1 MANDNY
7 RFNPETL
14 SYDKVEINFKERAKK
29 IASFLGT
36 SFLFALVIS
45 FLTTKLLQSSKE
57 IDLIKE
63 NDNLK
68 HQFVLM
74 NKDMKQM
81 SGILKD
87 IQYRDNNIYRVVFE
101 AEPIPSKLQQVNFDD
116 INKFAELSS
125 VDDQKL
131 VDETTAKINT
141 LYKQLYI
148 QSKSYDEVL
157 DMALNKEKM
166 LTCIPS
172 IQPVANKDLKR
183 VASGWGIRFDPIY
196 KIPKFHYGMDFAAPI
211 GTEIFSTGNGKVTKV
226 IKSKVGYGL
235 HVLVDHGFGYET
247 LYAHMSKFNV
257 KKGQK
262 VHRGDVIGYVGSTGK
277 STGPH
282 LHYEVHKNKRAVNP
296 QNFYFQDLTPEE
308 YEKMIE
314 YSSNMGQSFD

>member
-14 SYDKVEINFKERAKK
+14 SYDKVEINFKERMKRTAY
-29 IASFLGT
+29 FLGS
-36 SFLFALVIS
+36 SFIFALVIS
-45 FLTTKLLQSSKE
+45 FLTTKLFQTDKE
-57 IDLIKE
+57 LELIKKNE
-63 NDNLK
+63 KLK
-68 HQFVLM
+68 NQFVLM

-81 SGILKD
+81 SEILKD
-87 IQYRDNNIYRVVFE
+87 VQYRDNNIYRVIFE
-101 AEPIPSKLQQVNFDD
+101 ADPIPSKLQEVNFDD
-116 INKFAELSS
+116 VNKFAELSEAE
-125 VDDQKL
+125 DEKL
-131 VDETTAKINT
+131 TETTSAKINT
-141 LYKQLYI
+141 LFKQLYI

-172 IQPVANKDLKR
+172 IQPISNKDLKR
-183 VASGWGIRFDPIY
+183 AASGWGMRVDPIY
-196 KIPKFHYGMDFAAPI
+196 KIPKFHYGMDFSAPI
-211 GTEIFSTGNGKVTKV
+211 GTEIFSTGNGVVRKV

-235 HVLVDHGFGYET
+235 HILVDHGYGYET

-257 KKGQK
+257 KQGQK
-262 VHRGDVIGYVGSTGK
+262 VHRGDVIGFVGSTGK
-277 STGPH
+277 SIGPH

-296 QNFYFQDLTPEE
+296 QNFYFQDLTAEE

>member
-1 MANDNY
+1 MTNDNY

-14 SYDKVEINFKERAKK
+14 SYDKVEINFKERMKK
-29 IASFLGT
+29 IASFLGS

-45 FLTTKLLQSSKE
+45 FLTTKLLQSNKE
-57 IDLIKE
+57 MKLIKV
-63 NDNLK
+63 NDKLK

-81 SGILKD
+81 SVILQD

-116 INKFAELSS
+116 INKFAELSK
-125 VDDQKL
+125 VDDDEL
-131 VDETTAKINT
+131 VDETTEKINT

-148 QSKSYDEVL
+148 QSKSYDKVL

-166 LTCIPS
+166 LTCIPA

-196 KIPKFHYGMDFAAPI
+196 KIPKFHYGMDFSAPI
-211 GTEIFSTGNGKVTKV
+211 GAEIFATGNGKVTKV
-226 IKSKVGYGL
+226 INSKVGYGK
-235 HVLVDHGFGYET
+235 HIVVDHGYGYET

-262 VHRGDVIGYVGSTGK
+262 VHRGDIIGYIGNTGK

-282 LHYEVHKNKRAVNP
+282 LHYEVHKNNRRVNP
-296 QNFYFQDLTPEE
+296 QNYYFKDLTPEQ
-308 YEKMIE
+308 YDKMIE
-314 YSSNMGQSFD
+314 YSSNMGQAFD

>member
-14 SYDKVEINFKERAKK
+14 SYDKVEINFKERMKRTAY
-29 IASFLGT
+29 FLGS
-36 SFLFALVIS
+36 SFIFALVIS
-45 FLTTKLLQSSKE
+45 FLTTKLFQTDKE
-57 IDLIKE
+57 LELIKKNE
-63 NDNLK
+63 KLK
-68 HQFVLM
+68 NQFVLM

-81 SGILKD
+81 SEILKD
-87 IQYRDNNIYRVVFE
+87 VQYRDNNIYRVIFE
-101 AEPIPSKLQQVNFDD
+101 ADPIPSKLQEVNFDD
-116 INKFAELSS
+116 VNKFAELSEAE
-125 VDDQKL
+125 DEKL
-131 VDETTAKINT
+131 TETTSAKINT
-141 LYKQLYI
+141 LFKQLYI

-172 IQPVANKDLKR
+172 IQPISNKDLKR
-183 VASGWGIRFDPIY
+183 AASGWGMRVDPIY
-196 KIPKFHYGMDFAAPI
+196 KIPKFHYGMDFSAPI
-211 GTEIFSTGNGKVTKV
+211 GTEIFSTGNGVVRKV

-235 HVLVDHGFGYET
+235 HILVDHGYGYET

-257 KKGQK
+257 KQGQK
-262 VHRGDVIGYVGSTGK
+262 VHRGDVIGFVGSTGK

-296 QNFYFQDLTPEE
+296 QNFYFQDLTAEE

>member
-14 SYDKVEINFKERAKK
+14 SYDKVEINFKERMKRTAY
-29 IASFLGT
+29 FLGS
-36 SFLFALVIS
+36 SFIFALVIS
-45 FLTTKLLQSSKE
+45 FLTTKLFQTDKE
-57 IDLIKE
+57 LELIKKNE
-63 NDNLK
+63 KLK
-68 HQFVLM
+68 NQFVLM

-81 SGILKD
+81 SEILKD
-87 IQYRDNNIYRVVFE
+87 VQYRDNNIYRVIFE
-101 AEPIPSKLQQVNFDD
+101 ADPIPSKLQEVNFDD
-116 INKFAELSS
+116 VNKFAELSE
-125 VDDQKL
+125 VEDEKL
-131 VDETTAKINT
+131 TETTSAKINT
-141 LYKQLYI
+141 LFKQLYI

-157 DMALNKEKM
+157 EMALNKEKM

-172 IQPVANKDLKR
+172 IQPVSNKDLKR
-183 VASGWGIRFDPIY
+183 AASGWGMRVDPIY
-196 KIPKFHYGMDFAAPI
+196 KIPKFHYGMDFSAPI
-211 GTEIFSTGNGKVTKV
+211 GTEIFSTGNGIVRKV

-235 HVLVDHGFGYET
+235 HILVDHGYGYET

-257 KKGQK
+257 KQGQK

-296 QNFYFQDLTPEE
+296 QNFYFQDLTAEE
-308 YEKMIE
+308 YERMIE

>member
-14 SYDKVEINFKERAKK
+14 SYDKVEINFKERMKRTAY
-29 IASFLGT
+29 FLGS
-36 SFLFALVIS
+36 SFIFALVIS
-45 FLTTKLLQSSKE
+45 FLTTKLFQTDKE
-57 IDLIKE
+57 LELIKKNE
-63 NDNLK
+63 KLK
-68 HQFVLM
+68 NQFVLM

-81 SGILKD
+81 SEILKD
-87 IQYRDNNIYRVVFE
+87 VQYRDNNIYRVIFE
-101 AEPIPSKLQQVNFDD
+101 ADPIPSKLQEVNFDD
-116 INKFAELSS
+116 VNKFAELSE
-125 VDDQKL
+125 VEDEKL
-131 VDETTAKINT
+131 TETTSAKINT
-141 LYKQLYI
+141 LFKQLYI

-157 DMALNKEKM
+157 EMALNKEKM

-172 IQPVANKDLKR
+172 IQPVSNKDLKR
-183 VASGWGIRFDPIY
+183 AASGWGMRVDPIY
-196 KIPKFHYGMDFAAPI
+196 KIPKFHYGMDFSAPI
-211 GTEIFSTGNGKVTKV
+211 GTEIFSTGNGVVRKV

-235 HVLVDHGFGYET
+235 HILVDHGYGYET

-257 KKGQK
+257 KQGQK

-296 QNFYFQDLTPEE
+296 QNFYFQDLTAEE
-308 YEKMIE
+308 YERMIE

>member
-14 SYDKVEINFKERAKK
+14 SYDKVEINFKERMKRTAY
-29 IASFLGT
+29 FLGS
-36 SFLFALVIS
+36 SFIFALVIS
-45 FLTTKLLQSSKE
+45 FLTTKLFQTDKE
-57 IDLIKE
+57 LELIKKNE
-63 NDNLK
+63 KLK
-68 HQFVLM
+68 NQFVLM

-81 SGILKD
+81 SEILKD
-87 IQYRDNNIYRVVFE
+87 VQYRDNNIYRVIFE
-101 AEPIPSKLQQVNFDD
+101 ADPIPSKLQEVNFDD
-116 INKFAELSS
+116 VNKFAELSE
-125 VDDQKL
+125 VEDEKL
-131 VDETTAKINT
+131 TETTSAKINT
-141 LYKQLYI
+141 LFKQLYI

-172 IQPVANKDLKR
+172 IQPISNKDLKR
-183 VASGWGIRFDPIY
+183 AASGWGMRVDPIY
-196 KIPKFHYGMDFAAPI
+196 KIPKFHYGMDFSAPI
-211 GTEIFSTGNGKVTKV
+211 GTEIFSTGNGVVRKV

-235 HVLVDHGFGYET
+235 HILVDHGYGYET

-257 KKGQK
+257 KQGQK
-262 VHRGDVIGYVGSTGK
+262 VHRGDVIGFVGSTGK

-296 QNFYFQDLTPEE
+296 QNFYFQDLTAEE

>member
-14 SYDKVEINFKERAKK
+14 SYDKVEINFKERMKRTAY
-29 IASFLGT
+29 FLGS
-36 SFLFALVIS
+36 SFIFALVIS
-45 FLTTKLLQSSKE
+45 FLTTKLFQTDKE
-57 IDLIKE
+57 LELIKKNE
-63 NDNLK
+63 KLK
-68 HQFVLM
+68 NQFVLM

-81 SGILKD
+81 SEILKD
-87 IQYRDNNIYRVVFE
+87 VQYRDNNIYRVIFE
-101 AEPIPSKLQQVNFDD
+101 ADPIPSKLQEVNFDD
-116 INKFAELSS
+116 VNKFAELSEAE
-125 VDDQKL
+125 DEKL
-131 VDETTAKINT
+131 TETTSAKINT
-141 LYKQLYI
+141 LFKQLYI

-157 DMALNKEKM
+157 EMALNKEKM

-172 IQPVANKDLKR
+172 IQPVSNKDLKR
-183 VASGWGIRFDPIY
+183 AASGWGMRVDPIY
-196 KIPKFHYGMDFAAPI
+196 KIPKFHYGMDFSAPI
-211 GTEIFSTGNGKVTKV
+211 GTEIFSTGNGVVRKV

-235 HVLVDHGFGYET
+235 HILVDHGYGYET

-257 KKGQK
+257 KQGQK

-296 QNFYFQDLTPEE
+296 QNFYFQDLTAEE
-308 YEKMIE
+308 YERMIE